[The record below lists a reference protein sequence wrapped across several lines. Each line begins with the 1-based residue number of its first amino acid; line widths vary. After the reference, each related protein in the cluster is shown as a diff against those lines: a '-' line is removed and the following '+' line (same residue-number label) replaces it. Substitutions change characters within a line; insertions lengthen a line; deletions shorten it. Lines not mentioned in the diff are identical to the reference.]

1 VRKDLATQL
10 RDISER
16 ITKAYAQAAE
26 FGAIVR
32 RMKVD
37 VR

>member
-1 VRKDLATQL
+1 VRKDLATQV
-10 RDISER
+10 RDFSER
-16 ITKAYAQAAE
+16 ITKANAQAGE